1 MSFTFAITVTFIL
14 VLLIVLSFICDN
26 EEFGA
31 LFAFLFFFWLVFGMV
46 GWGNI
51 MPNPAYPTEYFNVM
65 VTGAADI
72 PSGGFILFYDKEI
85 YNATEQRFM
94 AISDLPLRDKKEVV
108 FQVKQYL
115 MLSVVAQDVYTI

>member
-1 MSFTFAITVTFIL
+1 
-14 VLLIVLSFICDN
+14 
-26 EEFGA
+26 
-31 LFAFLFFFWLVFGMV
+31 
-46 GWGNI
+46 

-108 FQVKQYL
+108 FQMQRNTYGNPLRVFINMEKTL
-115 MLSVVAQDVYTI
+115 ELSKK